1 MPTGATTQQP
11 DRRTQILDST
21 CRVIIR
27 DGVDGIRSQSVARE
41 AGVSP
46 ALPHY
51 YYPTLEDLVVAAF
64 GRTAQREA
72 EREAGVAAS
81 DDPVEALGALLAR
94 PFDGAAAE
102 VRERWILRTEFQRR
116 ALFDVPVAELER
128 ARAAADLARI
138 AEAVA
143 AAELAGAVPD
153 RVNPAA
159 MAMRLAALRDGL
171 GGMLLLGLVDL
182 PVARAHL
189 AETVAACGDWPST
202 ATAAAHRPRRGP
214 HDRVAEAAHDSRSQ
228 ILDAAI
234 ALIAEAG
241 IAGVHFPVVAER
253 AGVSSSLP
261 RYYFPTIR
269 GLIAAA
275 LDRNAELTLA
285 RVERRAEAVADPL
298 ERLRDAYAYEVALDA
313 DLVRPNWV
321 LWSELQRQSILH
333 ADRRSQAVD
342 RLRGWMA
349 YDAELIGALQE
360 DGRVARDL
368 DLTAA
373 TMRLVATLNGAG
385 MLWILGVID
394 PASYA
399 DALNHAIDDELALA
413 APVGRGR

>member
-1 MPTGATTQQP
+1 MPPAATTPQP

-21 CRVIIR
+21 CRVIVR

-51 YYPTLEDLVVAAF
+51 YYPTLDDLVVAAF
-64 GRTAQREA
+64 GRTAEREA
-72 EREAGVAAS
+72 EREAGVVAS
-81 DDPVEALGALLAR
+81 ADPVEALGALLAG

-116 ALFDVPVAELER
+116 ALFDAAVADLECG
-128 ARAAADLARI
+128 RAAADLARI

-143 AAELAGAVPD
+143 GAELAGAVPD

-182 PVARAHL
+182 PAARAHL
-189 AETVAACGDWPST
+189 ARTVAACADWPST
-202 ATAAAHRPRRGP
+202 AAAASHRPRRGP
-214 HDRVAEAAHDSRSQ
+214 HDLVADAASDSRSQ

-234 ALIAEAG
+234 SLIAEAG

-285 RVERRAEAVADPL
+285 RVERRAAAVADPL

-333 ADRRSQAVD
+333 ADRRDQAVD

-349 YDAELIGALQE
+349 YDAELIGALQA
-360 DGRVARDL
+360 DGRVARGL
-368 DLTAA
+368 DVAAA
-373 TMRLVATLNGAG
+373 TTRLVATLNGAG
-385 MLWILGVID
+385 MLWMLGVID
-394 PASYA
+394 PVSYA
-399 DALNHAIDDELALA
+399 DVLNHAIDDELGLS
-413 APVGRGR
+413 